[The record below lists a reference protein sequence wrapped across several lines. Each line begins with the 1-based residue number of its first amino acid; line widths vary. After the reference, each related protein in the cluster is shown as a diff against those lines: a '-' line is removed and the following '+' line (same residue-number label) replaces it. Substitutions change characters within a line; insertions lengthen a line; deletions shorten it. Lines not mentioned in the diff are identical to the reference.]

1 MKKYSVTIAGRH
13 STSFSLEEEFYA
25 QLKKI
30 AELRKISINELITQ
44 IDSQRTSDNLS
55 AAIRIYVLQFLQAEL
70 SAAKK
75 L

>member
-75 L
+75 F

>member
-70 SAAKK
+70 NAAKK

>member
-55 AAIRIYVLQFLQAEL
+55 AAIRIYVLHFLQAEL

-75 L
+75 F